1 MGIGNVGLSL
11 FVFSAFSSQS
21 VYILL
26 LRFLED
32 IGWEVE
38 RWMVFNTFSVCQ
50 SDHIVIG
57 AIPMEVRYSRGS
69 SSSSTSSLS
78 PMGPGIVS
86 TKMTPTSSLL
96 DLVNCLK
103 SSMVRAKLQ
112 REFPINFIPGS

>member
-11 FVFSAFSSQS
+11 FLFSAFSIQL

-86 TKMTPTSSLL
+86 IKTTHPSSLPG
-96 DLVNCLK
+96 LVNF
-103 SSMVRAKLQ
+103 STRYMVRDKLR
-112 REFPINFIPGS
+112 RELLINFIPES